1 MMDNATVNITSMTKI
16 AGHARRISIITH
28 SVRAV
33 IVTQLVLL
41 LNSLDVV
48 QCQLV
53 NCVNARSELKA
64 EFVIN
69 AVLSTG
75 T

>member
-1 MMDNATVNITSMTKI
+1 MDNATVNITLMTKI
-16 AGHARRISIITH
+16 AGHARKISIIIH

-53 NCVNARSELKA
+53 NCVNVRNALKA

-69 AVLSTG
+69 ADLFTG